1 LGEIT
6 RNGHVY
12 SYKISIQELRKSNG
26 QLLPTLTGWRD
37 ASTFPGFCGVHDKDL
52 FAPLEDMPFIGSK
65 EQCFLLSYRAIAREY
80 YAKQGAALQNEF
92 RHALSVKDK
101 WARRIIDDFNQ
112 GVDLGVRDAIEHK
125 KKYDTV
131 LESGNWDSVR
141 AVLIEF
147 DGIFPI
153 QCAGAFFPERD
164 VDGRVVQSLG
174 LGKSTPDA
182 MNLTSFAADGKSYI
196 CFCWLLDSDASCSAY
211 VAAVQRVPESELP
224 AVIASVILQSSEN
237 CHFSPN
243 WYDGIARAGQEW
255 CAEQM
260 RQGMALEDIPPP
272 RQASGGGYFTG
283 VTVVAIT
290 TIS

>member
-1 LGEIT
+1 
-6 RNGHVY
+6 
-12 SYKISIQELRKSNG
+12 
-26 QLLPTLTGWRD
+26 
-37 ASTFPGFCGVHDKDL
+37 
-52 FAPLEDMPFIGSK
+52 
-65 EQCFLLSYRAIAREY
+65 
-80 YAKQGAALQNEF
+80 
-92 RHALSVKDK
+92 
-101 WARRIIDDFNQ
+101 
-112 GVDLGVRDAIEHK
+112 
-125 KKYDTV
+125 
-131 LESGNWDSVR
+131 
-141 AVLIEF
+141 
-147 DGIFPI
+147 
-153 QCAGAFFPERD
+153 
-164 VDGRVVQSLG
+164 
-174 LGKSTPDA
+174 